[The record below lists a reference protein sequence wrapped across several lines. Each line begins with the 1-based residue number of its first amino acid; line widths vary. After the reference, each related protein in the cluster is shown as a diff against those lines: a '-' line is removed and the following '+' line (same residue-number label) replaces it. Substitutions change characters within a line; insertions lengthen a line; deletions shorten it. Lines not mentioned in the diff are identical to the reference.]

1 MIKPNR
7 TFLAL
12 AALVLLAG
20 CRQPNQFVPPP
31 PPTVSVAHPIEKT
44 IPDSVEFIGVAQPT
58 KMVELRARVN
68 GYLQKIFFDDGSDV
82 QVGDPLFQIDPAPYQ
97 SVLDAAKAAQQRA
110 VASLALAQSQYRRME
125 PLITNSVI
133 TQEELDV
140 QAAQVETTKADV
152 AAAEAA
158 VRKAELDL
166 GYTKISAPI
175 AGRIGRH
182 LVDVGNLVLAEQTQ
196 LASIKTLDPIYGVF
210 DVSENDLLRFMAML
224 RNNELPDPE
233 KFAPVLHLG
242 LSNEEGHPHE
252 GRLDF
257 RELSINPGTGT
268 AMRRGIFPN
277 PGRQIIPGMDVR
289 IQANVGDAKPRVLVE
304 DRAIGSDQRGDY
316 MLVVNDK
323 NVVEYRP
330 VKLGPRFDTMR
341 VVDSGVKATD
351 WVIVNGLQRARPG
364 AQVKPEPVTAEDG
377 MAKGDSPQPTEK
389 PSDEKSQGPEAPAKV
404 ATATAP
410 PKDETPPPAPA
421 QPAAQKQ

>member
-1 MIKPNR
+1 MTKPNR
-7 TFLAL
+7 TFLTL
-12 AALVLLAG
+12 AGLLVLAG

-31 PPTVSVAHPIEKT
+31 PPVVSVAHPVEKT
-44 IPDSVEFIGVAQPT
+44 IADSVEFIGVAQPT

-68 GYLQKIFFDDGSDV
+68 GYLQKIFFEDGSDV
-82 QVGDPLFQIDPAPYQ
+82 EVGDPLFQIDPAPYQ
-97 SVLDAAKAAQQRA
+97 SVLDAAKAAHQRA

-166 GYTKISAPI
+166 GYTKITAPI

-196 LASIKTLDPIYGVF
+196 LASIKSLNPIYGVF
-210 DVSENDLLRFMAML
+210 DVSENDLLRFMAMM

-233 KFAPVLHLG
+233 KNSPILHLG
-242 LSNEEGHPHE
+242 LSNEDDHPHE

-257 RELSINPGTGT
+257 RELSISPSTGT

-277 PGRQIIPGMDVR
+277 PERQIIPGMDVR
-289 IQANVGDAKPRVLVE
+289 IQANVGDAKPRILVE
-304 DRAIGSDQRGDY
+304 ERAIGSDQRGDY

-330 VKLGPRFDTMR
+330 VKLGPRFDNLR
-341 VVDSGVKATD
+341 VVESGVKATD

-364 AQVKPEPVTAEDG
+364 SQVKPEPEDAADG
-377 MAKGDSPQPTEK
+377 VAKGDAMETEKPPTEK
-389 PSDEKSQGPEAPAKV
+389 TSEPEPPAKV
-404 ATATAP
+404 AAAAP
-410 PKDETPPPAPA
+410 PPNDEAAPPSPS
-421 QPAAQKQ
+421 QPVTEK